1 MSAVEI
7 DDILI
12 TDKKPYQETLRE
24 RLDKMDSKIDSA
36 MILAAGALAILL
48 LIASRS

>member
-24 RLDKMDSKIDSA
+24 RLDKMDSK
-36 MILAAGALAILL
+36 MAILL